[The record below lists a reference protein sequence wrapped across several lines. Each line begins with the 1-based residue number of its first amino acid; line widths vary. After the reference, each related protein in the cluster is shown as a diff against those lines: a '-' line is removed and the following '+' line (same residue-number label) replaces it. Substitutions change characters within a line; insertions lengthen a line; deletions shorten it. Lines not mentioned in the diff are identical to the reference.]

1 MLTLDAIKQSAYSLG
16 VIPVI
21 RIEDAALARPLAE
34 ALTAGGLPAAEVT
47 FRTAAAADAIAAMRE
62 AFPDMLICAGT
73 VLTKQQADDAVR
85 SGASF
90 VVSPGLNPEVV
101 THCLEH
107 DIPIIP
113 GCATPSDIERALSL
127 GLDTVKFCPA
137 EANGGIAAIKAIAA
151 PYGQVSFMPTGGI
164 NAVNLSSYLAFKK
177 VLCCGGSFMV
187 PGSALAAADFATI
200 TALTCLGPSAEAD
213 QPFPPR
219 RRRRPFGAAGDGWPL
234 SGLYNGKSE
243 PSQRLSDADR
253 HPVYPRRR
261 CNSCAGGRSD
271 GHHPA
276 ADCGLRRN
284 QHHENCSIWRNHAA
298 ALTARLQPV
307 CTGFPV

>member
-21 RIEDAALARPLAE
+21 RIEDVALARPLAE

-127 GLDTVKFCPA
+127 GLDTVKFFPA

-200 TALTCLGPSAEAD
+200 TALTRQAVVSVHQLKLTSLSRPGEEDALSVLLGMEG
-213 QPFPPR
+213 R
-219 RRRRPFGAAGDGWPL
+219 
-234 SGLYNGKSE
+234 Y
-243 PSQRLSDADR
+243 
-253 HPVYPRRR
+253 PVYTTANLSRLKGYLTLTGIPFTPGEDAILAQ
-261 CNSCAGGRSD
+261 AGGQTVIIRQQT
-271 GHHPA
+271 
-276 ADCGLRRN
+276 AD
-284 QHHENCSIWRNHAA
+284 
-298 ALTARLQPV
+298 
-307 CTGFPV
+307 

>member
-1 MLTLDAIKQSAYSLG
+1 MLTLDAIRQSAYSLG

-47 FRTAAAADAIAAMRE
+47 FRTAAAADAIAAMRK

-90 VVSPGLNPEVV
+90 VVSPGLNPEIV

-127 GLDTVKFCPA
+127 GLDTVKFFPA

-164 NAVNLSSYLAFKK
+164 NAANLSSYLAFKK

-187 PGSALAAADFATI
+187 PGSALAAADFATV
-200 TALTCLGPSAEAD
+200 
-213 QPFPPR
+213 R
-219 RRRRPFGAAGDGWPL
+219 
-234 SGLYNGKSE
+234 
-243 PSQRLSDADR
+243 RLS
-253 HPVYPRRR
+253 
-261 CNSCAGGRSD
+261 RSI
-271 GHHPA
+271 
-276 ADCGLRRN
+276 
-284 QHHENCSIWRNHAA
+284 S
-298 ALTARLQPV
+298 
-307 CTGFPV
+307 

>member
-127 GLDTVKFCPA
+127 GLDTVKFFPA

-200 TALTCLGPSAEAD
+200 TALTRQAVVSVHQLKLTSLSRPGDEDTLSMLLGM
-213 QPFPPR
+213 
-219 RRRRPFGAAGDGWPL
+219 DGR
-234 SGLYNGKSE
+234 Y
-243 PSQRLSDADR
+243 
-253 HPVYPRRR
+253 PVYTTANLSRFKGYLTLTGIPFTPGEDAILAQ
-261 CNSCAGGRSD
+261 AGGQTVIIRQQT
-271 GHHPA
+271 
-276 ADCGLRRN
+276 AD
-284 QHHENCSIWRNHAA
+284 
-298 ALTARLQPV
+298 
-307 CTGFPV
+307 

>member
-16 VIPVI
+16 IIPVI
-21 RIEDAALARPLAE
+21 RIEDAALARPLAQ

-47 FRTAAAADAIAAMRE
+47 FRTAAAPEAIAAMRE

-73 VLTKQQADDAVR
+73 VLTPQQADAAVS

-127 GLDTVKFCPA
+127 GLDTVKFFPA

-164 NAVNLSSYLAFKK
+164 NAGNLGSYLAFKK

-187 PGSALAAADFATI
+187 PGSALAAEDFTVI
-200 TALTCLGPSAEAD
+200 TALTRQAVRAVHQLKLASLSLNGEEDSLSVLLGMDGRYPVFTTASLD
-213 QPFPPR
+213 RLKGYFTLTGIPFTPT
-219 RRRRPFGAAGDGWPL
+219 G
-234 SGLYNGKSE
+234 E
-243 PSQRLSDADR
+243 DAILA
-253 HPVYPRRR
+253 VT
-261 CNSCAGGRSD
+261 GGQTVIIR
-271 GHHPA
+271 
-276 ADCGLRRN
+276 
-284 QHHENCSIWRNHAA
+284 QEEKE
-298 ALTARLQPV
+298 
-307 CTGFPV
+307 